1 MFHACLLY
9 TSKWKLIGNDWYY
22 LNSYGAGAVKCWLKS
37 GNKWYFMQ
45 ADGSMARSQWIK
57 WYNKWYY
64 VGKDGAMYAN
74 RRTPD
79 GYWVNADG
87 VWVK

>member
-1 MFHACLLY
+1 MA
-9 TSKWKLIGNDWYY
+9 TSK
-22 LNSYGAGAVKCWLKS
+22 
-37 GNKWYFMQ
+37 
-45 ADGSMARSQWIK
+45 WIK

-79 GYWVNADG
+79 RYWVNADG